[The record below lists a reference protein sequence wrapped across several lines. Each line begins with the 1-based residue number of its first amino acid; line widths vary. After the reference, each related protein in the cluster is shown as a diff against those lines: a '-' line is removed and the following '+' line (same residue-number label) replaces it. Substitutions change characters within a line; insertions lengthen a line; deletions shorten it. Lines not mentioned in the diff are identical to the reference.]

1 MDRKNRVLAVEI
13 ARQHRANL
21 GRLDVTRERLQAA
34 GQLVPDLL
42 ALSRPVEQDG
52 QIVPLLAQR
61 FGQRLVILKPAPFLK
76 DLLRRA
82 LVLPEIG
89 RGNPRLELGQLALQP
104 GFVKDPSGDRRPAR
118 SGHHRNELA
127 RRGS

>member
-21 GRLDVTRERLQAA
+21 GRLDVTRERFQTA

-42 ALSRPVEQDG
+42 ALSRPIEQDG
-52 QIVPLLAQR
+52 QIVALPAER
-61 FGQRLVILKPAPFLK
+61 FGQGLVILEPAPFLE

-82 LVLPEIG
+82 LVLPEVG
-89 RGNPRLELGQLALQP
+89 RGDPRFELGQLALESR
-104 GFVKDPSGDRRPAR
+104 FVKDPSADRRPAR
-118 SGHHRNELA
+118 SGHQRIELA